1 MQVGS
6 GGAVH
11 PLPPPG
17 AGPGQSHAGGP
28 GKFVFMAQKAIDWLV
43 IYSFFMYNL
52 VLSEE
57 YLYKYELVK

>member
-11 PLPPPG
+11 PPPPPG

-43 IYSFFMYNL
+43 IHFL
-52 VLSEE
+52 CTI
-57 YLYKYELVK
+57 